1 MIEFSAPGK
10 VVLWGEYAV
19 LTGAPAMVMAVN
31 RIARCRIEPRPTD
44 WRCQASGFEGTEAI
58 SSKATLTAGE
68 LPQDSV
74 ARVAAAVVQ
83 QLPQAPEGADVLLDT
98 SEFYRAGRKL
108 GIGSSA
114 AICVAAYTAIATLS
128 GVEPSYPDALAC
140 HRNLQ
145 GSAGSGIDVAAAYFG
160 GLQRFQDGDGT
171 PGTLPEGLLMRFF
184 WTGKPAIT
192 SAHLSRF
199 QVWSTRR
206 DTTELTALGTA
217 SETLFGETTI
227 AALQHY
233 VDCLRALDNAAELGI
248 YDSSHTYLNTLANGH
263 QVVYKPCGAG
273 GGDIGV
279 AFSDDAERLIAFTS
293 AAEQRFEM
301 LPLEIAE
308 YGIRATRE

>member
-1 MIEFSAPGK
+1 MIEFGAPGK

-19 LTGAPAMVMAVN
+19 LDGAPAMVMAVN
-31 RIARCRIEPRPTD
+31 RIARCRIEPRTTD
-44 WRCQASGFEGTEAI
+44 WRCQASGFIGVEAI
-58 SSKATLTAGE
+58 ASKAALTAGE
-68 LPQDSV
+68 LPHESV
-74 ARVAAAVVQ
+74 ARVAAAVVR
-83 QLPQAPEGADVLLDT
+83 QLPQAPEGANVLLDT

-114 AICVAAYTAIATLS
+114 AICVAAYSAIATLS

-145 GSAGSGIDVAAAYFG
+145 GSGGSGIDVASAYFG
-160 GLQRFQDGDGT
+160 GLQRFQDGSIT
-171 PGTLPEGLLMRFF
+171 PQTLSDGLLMRFI

-192 SAHLSRF
+192 TDHLSRF
-199 QVWSTRR
+199 QAWAAQR
-206 DTTELTALGTA
+206 DTSALATLSAA
-217 SETLFGETTI
+217 SEALFEQTTI

-233 VDCLRALDNAAELGI
+233 VDCLQALDNAAKLGI
-248 YDSSHTYLNTLANGH
+248 YDSSHTYLDTLANGH

-279 AFSDDAERLIAFTS
+279 AFSDDAERLRAFTT

>member
-1 MIEFSAPGK
+1 MIEFGAPGK

-19 LTGAPAMVMAVN
+19 LAGAPAMVMAVD
-31 RIARCRIEPRPTD
+31 RIARCRIELRAAD
-44 WRCQASGFEGTEAI
+44 WRCQARGFEAAEEI
-58 SSKATLTAGE
+58 SSKAALTTGK
-68 LPQDSV
+68 LPAESV
-74 ARVAAAVVQ
+74 ARVAAAAIQ

-98 SEFYRAGRKL
+98 SEFYRAGHKL

-128 GVEPSYPDALAC
+128 GVEPGYPDALAC

-160 GLQRFQDGDGT
+160 GLQRFQDGIGT
-171 PGTLPEGLLMRFF
+171 PRTLPAGLLMRFI

-192 SAHLSRF
+192 ADHLSRF
-199 QVWSTRR
+199 QVWSTQS
-206 DTTELTALGTA
+206 DPTALVALGAA
-217 SETLFGETTI
+217 SETLFQQTTI

-233 VDCLRALDNAAELGI
+233 VDCLQALDNAAKLGI
-248 YDSSHTYLNTLANGH
+248 YDSSHTYLNTLANDH

-308 YGIRATRE
+308 HGIRATRE